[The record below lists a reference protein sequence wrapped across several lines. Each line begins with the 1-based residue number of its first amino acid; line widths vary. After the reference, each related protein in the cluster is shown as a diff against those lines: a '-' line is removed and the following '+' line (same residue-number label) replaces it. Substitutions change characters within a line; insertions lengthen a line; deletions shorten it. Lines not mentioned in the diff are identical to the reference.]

1 MSARI
6 NLTPPALLAVALL
19 CCVGLQAQEGILE
32 IRSEG
37 AISFVSG
44 GVGRAEQ
51 EALKRLRPD
60 FNLQLTFAHRGGAF
74 LAMLPVS
81 IADADGRQLLETVS
95 RGPYFFARLPA
106 GDYHITAE
114 HEGEAQSRSIN
125 VPATGAATTAFY
137 WSPPPTD

>member
-1 MSARI
+1 M
-6 NLTPPALLAVALL
+6 NLAPPALLAVALL
-19 CCVGLQAQEGILE
+19 CCAGLQAQASPLE
-32 IRSEG
+32 VRSEG

-51 EALKRLRPD
+51 EALKQLRPD
-60 FNLQLTFAHRGGAF
+60 FNLQLIFAHKGGAF
-74 LAMLPVS
+74 LARLPVS

-106 GDYHITAE
+106 GVYRITAE

-125 VPATGAATTAFY
+125 VPATGVAAAAFY